1 MSKPKAGSDAGF
13 LTAGGLFL
21 AMAAVAAPAP
31 AAAQAASGT
40 AQIEEVVVTARKR
53 EERLQDA
60 PVAVTALSGEAL
72 AARGV
77 DSVDQIAKFA
87 PSIRFDG
94 AAALSGGNYNAT
106 VFVRGVGQ
114 NDFAIFSD
122 PGVGI

>member
-1 MSKPKAGSDAGF
+1 MSKSKSGPAAGC
-13 LTAGGLFL
+13 LTLGGVVL
-21 AMAAVAAPAP
+21 AAAAIAAPTTVAA
-31 AAAQAASGT
+31 QTSGDT

-53 EERLQDA
+53 EERLQDT
-60 PVAVTALSGEAL
+60 PVAVTALSSEAL

-106 VFVRGVGQ
+106 VFIRG
-114 NDFAIFSD
+114 
-122 PGVGI
+122 